1 MLSPKGGVLALANI
15 VTLMMFL
22 SVPVILASGWSF
34 VLMLFYLPI
43 VVKRIRNEETVLEQE
58 LPGYMDYKQRVRYRL
73 IPYIW

>member
-1 MLSPKGGVLALANI
+1 
-15 VTLMMFL
+15 MMFL

-58 LPGYMDYKQRVRYRL
+58 LPGYMEYKQRVRYRL